1 MSFANPWGLALLG
14 LAVPVILTHILRP
27 RRTAA
32 TVSST
37 LLWRSLE
44 RPVAAASP
52 WQRLRWSW
60 LLLAQLLA
68 VVGLALGVARP
79 QRVEP
84 APFAEHTV
92 FVIDAS
98 GSMAATDVGP
108 DRLAA
113 AAQRA
118 VELRDELPDGGRASI
133 VVAGTRPR
141 VLLTASTERDE
152 FARALRLVDQSQGTP
167 DFADAFALAASLD
180 TGATTTGYVLLTDGG
195 IGEAEQRLIPG
206 GTRVETIG
214 TADDN
219 RAITRLVVD
228 QRNGRLHARVVVANT
243 GGPAVTQ
250 HVRLDV
256 DGVTADT
263 RAVEIAAGTSTDVE
277 FDVPLGDIVAA
288 RLTGGDLLSGDDHA
302 VAVVRQSQ
310 PQRVLLAGD
319 GLFWNELLTAL
330 PGVTVEH
337 SDAARSA
344 RGYDLAIY
352 SGVAVPADPGAPFIA
367 IAPPGGVRSGAT
379 GLAATVDNE
388 IVLAGTTV
396 ERPAVTLVRTDDPLL
411 GGIDLSG
418 IEIAGAQRIASTS
431 AEVLVAGENAPLLLR
446 GRLDGQRYAYF
457 TFDMRESNL
466 GVQLAFP
473 LLAERLIGQLT
484 GTTAISEPLIVGAR
498 LPIPVG
504 GTDDVT
510 ITGPDGQPT
519 VLPAGATAPIAER
532 AGIYRIESGERPAL
546 EVAVNAA
553 PGESRIAPTG
563 VTVPTTGGA
572 TDGGDRG
579 ERTTSYLHWV
589 LWPLLAIVAIEAV
602 LAWQRRGV
610 GRRQWWLAAGARV
623 IVAALVVAALLDPQ
637 VNRPARDVATLFV
650 VDGSASIGVGGTGR
664 ARGLVDAV
672 LAERTGEDR
681 AGVVVFGADAR
692 VDRVVGQLDRLD
704 QARAIVDPTATD
716 IAGGLRL
723 GRALAPTDARSR
735 LVLVSD
741 GRANLGDL
749 GDQLDELV
757 SAGVP
762 VDVLVL
768 DSGDAA
774 DVAVSALG
782 IPTVV
787 RPSDAVPI
795 TVDVTATAA
804 GPATVVL
811 RRDGVE
817 VDRQSVELE
826 TGTNTV
832 RFTDT
837 PGEDAGAIVRY
848 EASVR
853 APSNAV
859 AENDVGFGAAAVDGP
874 AKVLIVEGRG
884 GEATTL
890 AAALR
895 AGGVGSDVIRPA
907 ALPGVQQLSTY
918 AGIVLVDVDAR
929 ELSGEQVA
937 DLTTVVRQMG
947 RGLLTIGGRQ
957 SYGVGGYLDSPL
969 NDLLPVDSEIVDPL
983 RRRTVAEVLS
993 IDTSESMGA
1002 CHCAGGNMG
1011 PTQGGSDQGG
1021 INKTDISRAAAERT
1035 ISALSGNDQI
1045 GVLAWNSTADWV
1057 IPLQAL
1063 PPAEVVDQGL
1073 RSLRPAGNTNMTDSL
1088 SIAAEA
1094 LLASDAELK
1103 HIILFTDGFTSEAAI
1118 DRVADE
1124 AAELFA
1130 EHGITTSV
1138 LATGEGAAP
1147 LLQAVAEAGNGRFYF
1162 GADLNDVPQIMA
1174 EEAVIA
1180 SRDFIT
1186 EGNFVPEVTGRGP
1199 LVDDLDA
1206 TPALLGYVATTAKG
1220 QATTLLRIGPDRD
1233 PLLSTWQ
1240 AGLGTVSS
1248 WTSDANDWT
1257 ALWSGWDG
1265 YVDFMTTMVKDT
1277 LAAGDDAGAVQGRLA
1292 DGRLTIMVE
1301 STEAFPEGAAATATV
1316 TGPDGQTMAVGL
1328 ERVDDAR
1335 FRAVVDAPRAGTYAV
1350 SAVVSDRAGEQL
1362 LASSNLVSN
1371 SYPAE
1376 FVPGSSDRATLERIA
1391 LTTGGRLDPGPAAV
1405 WDRAGLADASR
1416 PVEILGWL
1424 LLAAALL
1431 WPLAVVLSRLSL
1443 RGASLAGATAATG
1456 ARLRALATP
1465 RRDAENL
1472 PGVRRPRPPS
1482 PDAPPLSSPESSAAP
1497 SASTPESSPA
1507 ASPKPTDAARPA
1519 TSRPQPTPTRSPT
1532 AAAAPPKSPAAPS
1545 TDTVGGLLAG
1555 KRRRQ
1560 DGS

>member
-1 MSFANPWGLALLG
+1 MSFLNPWGLALLG
-14 LAVPVILTHILRP
+14 LAVPVLLTHILRP
-27 RRTAA
+27 RRTPA

-68 VVGLALGVARP
+68 VVGLALGVAHP

-84 APFAEHTV
+84 APFSEHTV
-92 FVIDAS
+92 FIIDAS

-141 VLLTASTERDE
+141 VLLTASAERDE
-152 FARALRLVDQSQGTP
+152 FSRALRLVDQSQGTP

-180 TGATTTGYVLLTDGG
+180 TGTTTTGYVLLTDGG
-195 IGEAEQRLIPG
+195 VGEAEQRLLPG

-214 TADDN
+214 VDDDN

-256 DGVTADT
+256 DGVTAAT
-263 RAVEIAAGTSTDVE
+263 RDVEIAAGTSTDVE
-277 FDVPLGDIVAA
+277 FDVPLGDVVAA

-319 GLFWNELLTAL
+319 GLFWNELLASL
-330 PGVTVEH
+330 PGVTVDH
-337 SDAARSA
+337 SEESRSA

-352 SGVAVPADPGAPFIA
+352 SGVAVPTDPGAPFIA
-367 IAPPGGVRSGAT
+367 VAPPGGVRTGAT
-379 GLAATVDNE
+379 GLAAAVDDE
-388 IVLAGTTV
+388 IVVGGPTV

-418 IEIAGAQRIASTS
+418 VEIAGAQRIASTS

-446 GRLDGQRYAYF
+446 GRLDGQRFAYF
-457 TFDMRESNL
+457 AFDLRESNL

-473 LLAERLIGQLT
+473 LLAERLVGQLT
-484 GTTAISEPLIVGAR
+484 GTTAISEPLTVGAR

-510 ITGPDGQPT
+510 ITGPSGQPT
-519 VLPAGATAPIAER
+519 VLPAGSTAPIAER
-532 AGIYRIESGERPAL
+532 AGIYRIESGNRPAL

-553 PGESRIAPTG
+553 PAESHIT
-563 VTVPTTGGA
+563 PTTVTAPAADGG
-572 TDGGDRG
+572 TDGERG

-602 LAWQRRGV
+602 LAWRRRGV
-610 GRRQWWLAAGARV
+610 GRRQWWLAAGARAV
-623 IVAALVVAALLDPQ
+623 VAALLITALLDPQ
-637 VNRPARDVATLFV
+637 VNRPARDVAALFV
-650 VDGSASIGVGGTGR
+650 VDASASVGSGGPGR
-664 ARGLVDAV
+664 ARELVDAV
-672 LAERTGEDR
+672 LTERPDDDR

-692 VDRVVGQLDRLD
+692 VDRVVGTLDRLD

-716 IAGGLRL
+716 IAAGLRL
-723 GRALAPTDARSR
+723 GRALAPPDARSR
-735 LVLVSD
+735 LILVSD
-741 GRANLGDL
+741 GRANAGEL
-749 GDQLDELV
+749 GDQLDELAA
-757 SAGVP
+757 AGIP
-762 VDVLVL
+762 VDVMVL

-774 DVAVSALG
+774 DVAVSALA
-782 IPTVV
+782 IPSVV
-787 RPSDAVPI
+787 RPDDAVPVS
-795 TVDVTATAA
+795 VDVTATAA

-817 VDRQSVELE
+817 VDRQSVEL
-826 TGTNTV
+826 TVGTNTV
-832 RFTDT
+832 TFTDT

-853 APSNAV
+853 APGNAV
-859 AENDVGFGAAAVDGP
+859 VENDVGFGAAAVDGP
-874 AKVLIVEGRG
+874 AKVLIVEGRS

-895 AGGVGSDVIRPA
+895 AGGIGSDVIRPT

-918 AGIVLVDVDAR
+918 AGVVLVDVDAR
-929 ELSGEQVA
+929 DLTGEQIA
-937 DLTTVVRQMG
+937 DLTTVVRQIG
-947 RGLLTIGGRQ
+947 RGLVTIGGRQ

-1011 PTQGGSDQGG
+1011 PFQGGSDQGG

-1035 ISALSGNDQI
+1035 ISALSENDEI
-1045 GVLAWNSTADWV
+1045 GVLAWNSTAEWV

-1063 PPAEVVDQGL
+1063 PPADVVDQGL
-1073 RSLRPAGNTNMTDSL
+1073 RALQPAGNTDMRDSL
-1088 SIAAEA
+1088 SEAAEA

-1103 HIILFTDGFTSEAAI
+1103 HIILFTDGFTAEGAI
-1118 DRVADE
+1118 ERAADE
-1124 AAELFA
+1124 AAELFTTY
-1130 EHGITTSV
+1130 GITTSV

-1186 EGNFVPEVTGRGP
+1186 EGSFVPEVTGRGP
-1199 LVDDLDA
+1199 LVDDLEA

-1257 ALWSGWDG
+1257 APWNGWDG
-1265 YVDFMTTMVKDT
+1265 YVDFMTTMIKDT
-1277 LAAGDDAGAVQGRLA
+1277 LPAGDDAGAVQGRLT
-1292 DGRLTIMVE
+1292 DGRLAITVD
-1301 STEAFPEGAAATATV
+1301 SAEAFPEGAAATANV
-1316 TGPDGQTMAVGL
+1316 TGPDGQTQAVAL
-1328 ERVDDAR
+1328 ERIDDTR
-1335 FRAVVDAPRAGTYAV
+1335 FRAVVDAPRSGTYAV
-1350 SAVVSDRAGEQL
+1350 SAVVGDRAGEQL
-1362 LASSNLVSN
+1362 LAASNLVSN

-1376 FVPGSSDRATLERIA
+1376 FAPGSSDRATLERIA
-1391 LTTGGRLDPGPAAV
+1391 IATGGRLDPTPAAV
-1405 WDRAGLADASR
+1405 WERAGLAEAHR
-1416 PVEILGWL
+1416 PVEILGLL

-1456 ARLRALATP
+1456 ARLRSLGATTA

-1482 PDAPPLSSPESSAAP
+1482 PDAPPLSDSPP
-1497 SASTPESSPA
+1497 TGPKPA
-1507 ASPKPTDAARPA
+1507 AS
-1519 TSRPQPTPTRSPT
+1519 SMPT
-1532 AAAAPPKSPAAPS
+1532 APKPAAPS
-1545 TDTVGGLLAG
+1545 PAQADSTGAATSTVGGLLAG